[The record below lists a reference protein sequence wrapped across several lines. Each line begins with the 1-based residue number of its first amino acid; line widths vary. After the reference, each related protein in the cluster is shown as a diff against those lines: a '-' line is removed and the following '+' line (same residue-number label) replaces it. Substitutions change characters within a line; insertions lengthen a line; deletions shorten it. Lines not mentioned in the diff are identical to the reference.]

1 MAAEPTDDRLEKLID
16 LIVRL
21 SAGDLSRRMETSP
34 ARDSIDAVTTGIN
47 LLAEELETLYDQL
60 EARIATRTEQLERAQ
75 DELRR
80 LVDTDELT
88 GLASRRL
95 VRERIDAA
103 LQTADDGGLAAVVIL
118 ALRGFRLINE
128 TFGHSAGDAVL
139 IEVAQRVQAA
149 MGGAEGGGHLVGRL
163 GGDEFAVLV
172 TGQDAEGV
180 LWTARAVLDT
190 LKERVL
196 VNGIQVSLRG
206 NVGIR
211 YAERH
216 LAVEEM
222 LRDADA
228 ALESGKAKGHGGISV
243 FTPAMHEVVAQRVRV
258 ASELRAAFSN
268 GEIEVFYQ
276 PIVGLAD
283 GMLAGAEALVR
294 WRHPV
299 RGLQPPSAFLDIAE
313 DAGLMVEL
321 GRCVLTQVVQAAGD
335 WARDPGLPEHFSL
348 HVNISPA
355 ELAHGDLTAHIRRLL
370 DEAGLPGPRLT
381 VEITESAI
389 ISGGPDTRL
398 TLRSLGELG
407 VPIEIDDFGTG
418 YSSISYL
425 RTLPAVR
432 AKIDKSLVDTL
443 ASDPTQVAFVD
454 AIVRLIHA
462 AGLTVVAE
470 GIEGEAQAR
479 LLRELGCEY
488 GQGYLFARPMPASEL
503 GLLLRSLQEGG
514 HGAAR

>member
-1 MAAEPTDDRLEKLID
+1 MAAEPADERLEKLID

-21 SAGDLSRRMETSP
+21 SAGDLSQRLETSP
-34 ARDSIDAVTTGIN
+34 ARDAIDAVTTGIN
-47 LLAEELETLYDQL
+47 LLAEELETVYDEF
-60 EARIATRTEQLERAQ
+60 EARIAQRTEQLERAQ
-75 DELRR
+75 AELRR

-95 VRERIDAA
+95 IRERIDTA
-103 LQTADDGGLAAVVIL
+103 LQGPDDGDQPAVVIL
-118 ALRGFRLINE
+118 ALRGFRLIND

-139 IEVAQRVQAA
+139 MEVAQRLRRAV
-149 MGGAEGGGHLVGRL
+149 GEDHLVGRL

-172 TGQDAEGV
+172 TGQDPSDV
-180 LWTARAVLDT
+180 LWTAQRVLDT
-190 LKERVL
+190 LKARVWI
-196 VNGIQVSLRG
+196 NGIQLSLRG

-211 YAERH
+211 YGERN

-228 ALESGKAKGHGGISV
+228 ALEAGKTKGGNGISI
-243 FTPAMHEVVAQRVRV
+243 FSPAMHERVAQRVRV
-258 ASELRAAFSN
+258 AAELRAAFAH
-268 GEIEVFYQ
+268 GEIEVYYQ
-276 PIVGLAD
+276 PIVGLAQRT
-283 GMLAGAEALVR
+283 LAGAEALIR
-294 WRHPV
+294 WRHPT
-299 RGLQPPSAFLDIAE
+299 RGLLPPSAFLETAE
-313 DAGLMVEL
+313 EAGLMVDL
-321 GRCVLTQVVQAAGD
+321 GRCVLAQVIEHAGA

-355 ELAHGDLTAHIRRLL
+355 ELSHGDLVAHVRTML
-370 DEAGLPGPRLT
+370 DDARLPGPRLT

-389 ISGGPDTRL
+389 MTGGADTRH
-398 TLRSLGELG
+398 TLRSLGDLG
-407 VPIEIDDFGTG
+407 IPIEIDDFGTG

-443 ASDPTQVAFVD
+443 STDPTQTAFVD

-462 AGLTVVAE
+462 AGLGVVAE
-470 GIEGEAQAR
+470 GIEDEAQAA

-488 GQGYLFARPMPASEL
+488 GQGYLFARPMPAAEL
-503 GLLLRSLQEGG
+503 TELLRAAQEGPADG
-514 HGAAR
+514 LR